1 MSDAKIEVK
10 PTAKMWEPLRA
21 YKKRLVSIMHKGTSS
36 VCVCVRRWL
45 VGCSRMPW
53 RRGTIGAGGK
63 GRRAKGGALGTS
75 DEESGP
81 EAEGRGQ
88 VVGGEEGEDEVP
100 VRVTRARARPRPRA
114 VVRRPA
120 TPTPTL
126 EEREVHGSDVEM
138 DAEVQETPK
147 SRPRVRVDDVEEGDG
162 EGSPVKTPRPRPSMG
177 TAPRSSLK
185 RQRDADDDD
194 DAETEGEGEGEG
206 EAGASADDDRHSA
219 HLDEVSEDA
228 ETTQP
233 SPTSEFIIRRKRA
246 RH

>member
-21 YKKRLVSIMHKGTSS
+21 YEKRLVSIMHKGTLS

-100 VRVTRARARPRPRA
+100 VRVTRARARPRPRG
-114 VVRRPA
+114 VVRRP
-120 TPTPTL
+120 PTPTL

-147 SRPRVRVDDVEEGDG
+147 SRPRVRGDDVEEGEG

-194 DAETEGEGEGEG
+194 DAETEGEGEG

>member
-100 VRVTRARARPRPRA
+100 VRVTRARARPRPRG
-114 VVRRPA
+114 VVRRP
-120 TPTPTL
+120 PTPTL

>member
-21 YKKRLVSIMHKGTSS
+21 YEKRLVSILHKGTSS

-100 VRVTRARARPRPRA
+100 VRVTRARARPRPRG
-114 VVRRPA
+114 VVRRP
-120 TPTPTL
+120 PTPTL

-138 DAEVQETPK
+138 DAEVQETPR